1 MAMNTTE
8 LVSSERLRQVT
19 LTIWLAWV
27 LVSALVPVFSTIV
40 ATALAKQI
48 SPTAEHRA
56 LIMNGL
62 WALIAFAV
70 LAPPIMQ
77 GFVLKRV
84 LPKLSVWVWLFCILL
99 ADILWLA
106 LTLGE
111 VFLLK
116 TGFPTL
122 SLFQIQLLIIAVSRY
137 LAGTLSAFGA
147 AYIRVL
153 PWGPLLLWTAAA
165 STLMSLVPAWALG
178 IASGRRRATLL
189 FLLASIVGALASTVV
204 EQLYNM
210 IVNDRIPRNWALNGL
225 AWTERFQIVAGR
237 AGVGAVWGAITA
249 IFMVLTV
256 AVNGSGR
263 RQYRI
268 HL

>member
-1 MAMNTTE
+1 MAMNSTE
-8 LVSSERLRQVT
+8 PVSSERLRQVT

-40 ATALAKQI
+40 ATALGKQI

-62 WALIAFAV
+62 RVLIAFAV
-70 LAPPIMQ
+70 LAPPIMH
-77 GFVLKRV
+77 GLVLKRV

-99 ADILWLA
+99 VDILWLA
-106 LTLGE
+106 QTLGQ
-111 VFLLK
+111 VFLFQLQ
-116 TGFPTL
+116 TL
-122 SLFQIQLLIIAVSRY
+122 SVFQIKLLIVAASRY

-153 PWGPLLLWTAAA
+153 PWGPLLLWTVAI

-178 IASGRRRATLL
+178 IASGRRRAMLL
-189 FLLASIVGALASTVV
+189 FLLASIVGALISTTV

-210 IVNDRIPRNWALNGL
+210 IVNDRIPRDWALNGL
-225 AWTERFQIVAGR
+225 SWTERFEIVATR
-237 AGVGAVWGAITA
+237 AGVGAVWGATTA
-249 IFMVLTV
+249 TFVGLTV
-256 AVNGSGR
+256 ALNGSGR
-263 RQYRI
+263 RQYHI